1 MSNVSFWLCP
11 ISSRHAVRTEH
22 AGFMIERPTFREISD
37 CLETKWDFMNV
48 RYITWRGEW
57 RSRHLCL
64 SGYKLEPARRS
75 EVHRDSR
82 ERRRGEPQT
91 ANPVANGPARG
102 WARGGVVVVVELGR
116 RGWGVGWRGGEEGER
131 ESELFIAVNGYA
143 VHKDCSEGYPKERG
157 QRRQVSL
164 IWIKGW
170 RWRWRWSREKW

>member
-1 MSNVSFWLCP
+1 
-11 ISSRHAVRTEH
+11 
-22 AGFMIERPTFREISD
+22 MIERPTFREISD

-131 ESELFIAVNGYA
+131 EWVIYSCEWVCCPQGLLWRVSKGKGATKTGFSHLNKRMEMEMEMEPGEMIMQGRKWEAKA
-143 VHKDCSEGYPKERG
+143 QLLCSFGGEGG
-157 QRRQVSL
+157 
-164 IWIKGW
+164 
-170 RWRWRWSREKW
+170 